1 MENLKEVYKEKEVDY
16 NRETGEMPTKE
27 TKEGKISWRPA
38 ELTSYN
44 WKQGDWGRHRWKW
57 KR

>member
-1 MENLKEVYKEKEVDY
+1 MYKEKEVDY